1 MNLRKERVKG
11 QSYGFNHFTVKMME
25 TFSSYCYLG
34 RVLWSEC
41 LCPAQYQCPTSY
53 SFIVIFPHML
63 ISATIA
69 RIILILLSYYAHT
82 QFLSTITV
90 NSSNQKIY
98 WFCSLSLF
106 LRFHSFVCLY
116 FAKLYPSVI
125 RCSSFI
131 YG

>member
-25 TFSSYCYLG
+25 TFSSYCYLVQ
-34 RVLWSEC
+34 VLWSEC

-53 SFIVIFPHML
+53 SFIVIFPYML
-63 ISATIA
+63 ISTSII
-69 RIILILLSYYAHT
+69 RIILILFYYAHT
-82 QFLSTITV
+82 HFLSTTTV
-90 NSSNQKIY
+90 NSYNQKIY
-98 WFCSLSLF
+98 WICSLF

-125 RCSSFI
+125 HFSWI